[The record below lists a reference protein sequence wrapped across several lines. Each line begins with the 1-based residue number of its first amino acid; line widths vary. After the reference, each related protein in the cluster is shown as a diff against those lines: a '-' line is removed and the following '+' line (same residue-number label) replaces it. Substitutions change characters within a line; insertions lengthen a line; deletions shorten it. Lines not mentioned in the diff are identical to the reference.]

1 VQVVTHVILPE
12 AVPALLTATTVMVV
26 NLVGSSAMA
35 GAVGGG
41 GLGDLGIR
49 YGYQRFQPAVMFAV
63 VVTLIVLVNTA
74 QWAGE
79 RVADRTARSSKPW

>member
-1 VQVVTHVILPE
+1 
-12 AVPALLTATTVMVV
+12 
-26 NLVGSSAMA
+26 
-35 GAVGGG
+35 
-41 GLGDLGIR
+41 
-49 YGYQRFQPAVMFAV
+49 MFAV